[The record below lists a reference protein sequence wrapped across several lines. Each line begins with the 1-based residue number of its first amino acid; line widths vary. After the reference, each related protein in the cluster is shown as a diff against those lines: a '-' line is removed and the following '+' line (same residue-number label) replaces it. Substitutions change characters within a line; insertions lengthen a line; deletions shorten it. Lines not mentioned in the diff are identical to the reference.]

1 MMVNAEKQK
10 ENEAEKLKSWENV
23 YLKTLGLPLLR
34 ICVSTLQLISKK
46 IAPTSKMWPAPDS

>member
-46 IAPTSKMWPAPDS
+46 IAPTSKM